1 MTTTPGIVTAVG
13 NTPMI
18 RLDGVSA
25 ETGCEIFGKAEF
37 LNPSGSV
44 KDRAALGILRAAEA
58 DNSLG
63 PGGTVIEG
71 TAGNT
76 GIGLAALCNALGYGC
91 VIVIPETQA
100 PEKIVW
106 LRALGADVRTVP
118 ANPYR
123 NPNNFQ
129 HVARR
134 LAENSPGAV
143 WANQFDN
150 LANRRIHTE
159 STGPEVW
166 QQMEGR
172 LHAFVAA
179 TGTGGTLA
187 GVSDYLKAQNNP
199 PEIVLADPTGSALY
213 AYVKEGEPRMDG
225 PGSIS
230 EGIGNSRITAN
241 LAGAAI
247 DDAVQVTDPEVVFM
261 TYRLIYEE
269 GLYLGGSA
277 ALNVCAAVDTAKR
290 LGPGHRI
297 VTVLCDG
304 GERYQSRL
312 FSPDWLQARGLDE
325 ARQAAEQRFRRPVS
339 ADKGTPLVDV
349 EEVP

>member
-1 MTTTPGIVTAVG
+1 MKAAPGIVSAVG
-13 NTPMI
+13 NTPLI
-18 RLDGVSA
+18 RLNGVSE
-25 ETGCEIFGKAEF
+25 ETGCDIFGKAEF

-44 KDRAALGILRAAEA
+44 KDRAALGILQAAAA
-58 DNSLG
+58 DGSLK

-100 PEKIVW
+100 PEKIAW

-118 ANPYR
+118 ANPFR

-134 LAENSPGAV
+134 LAEYSPGAV

-150 LANRRIHTE
+150 LANRRFHAG
-159 STGPEVW
+159 STGPEIW
-166 QQMEGR
+166 RQMDGR
-172 LHAFVAA
+172 LDAFVAA

-187 GVSDYLKAQNNP
+187 GVSDYLKAQNTP

-213 AYVKEGEPRMDG
+213 AYVTEGEPRMDG

-261 TYRLIYEE
+261 TYRLLHEE

-277 ALNVCAAVDTAKR
+277 ALNVAAAVEMAKR

-297 VTVLCDG
+297 VTILCDG

-312 FSPDWLQARGLDE
+312 FNPEWLDGRGLDE
-325 ARQAAEQRFRRPVS
+325 ARLEAEQRFRPPIS
-339 ADKGTPLVDV
+339 ADAGTPLVD
-349 EEVP
+349 ESKP